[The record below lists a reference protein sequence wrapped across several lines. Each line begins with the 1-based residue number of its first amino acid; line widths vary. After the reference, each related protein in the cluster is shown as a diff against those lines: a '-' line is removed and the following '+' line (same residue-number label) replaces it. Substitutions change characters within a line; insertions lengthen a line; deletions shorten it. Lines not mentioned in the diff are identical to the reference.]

1 MIHELLLL
9 LLSLMVRLVTSFND
23 IAVLITHDIIIFRL
37 EPQTD
42 V

>member
-9 LLSLMVRLVTSFND
+9 MVRMVTSFFND